1 MRQCGRTNGLIP
13 CLLCVYSCLTRSVFY
28 SVYRLIDRSVLLPYP
43 ICLPLWY
50 AQLNLLHMEEVNCE
64 EMGGNW
70 ALRRPKHRPLFTF
83 SPILLFLNL
92 FHSSNP
98 AEPVLRWETCQCCNV
113 IMYASFFLCLDHLK
127 CMYLLLFRENRREC
141 FSLLLTT
148 PYAGLDLPSLKAGKT
163 YSN

>member
-13 CLLCVYSCLTRSVFY
+13 RLLCVYSCLTRSVFY

-50 AQLNLLHMEEVNCE
+50 AQLNLLHIMEEVNCE

-83 SPILLFLNL
+83 SPILLILLNM

-98 AEPVLRWETCQCCNV
+98 AEPVLRWGTCQFCNA
-113 IMYASFFLCLDHLK
+113 IMYASFFLCLDHLGRIF
-127 CMYLLLFRENRREC
+127 YLLLFRENRWVC
-141 FSLLLTT
+141 FLSIVNDTIRT
-148 PYAGLDLPSLKAGKT
+148 ARPSSIK
-163 YSN
+163 SC